1 MLIRCYCTCSGSD
14 STEALAALS
23 WVCAAM
29 RVGYKDGET
38 MKGNDF
44 NQLVI
49 KSIISFKIIYVQS
62 YQINML
68 ATNFLRLLDL
78 QMVQISEMES
88 SINHLSQVIYMY
100 YYLYSNL

>member
-1 MLIRCYCTCSGSD
+1 MCSGSD

-29 RVGYKDGET
+29 RVGYKDGES

-49 KSIISFKIIYVQS
+49 KSIISFKI
-62 YQINML
+62 
-68 ATNFLRLLDL
+68 
-78 QMVQISEMES
+78 S
-88 SINHLSQVIYMY
+88 SINVIYRNLMIEMLILEDPSARRGY
-100 YYLYSNL
+100 ARNSCLKVHKRSFIISNLLIIDIKSYVRKY